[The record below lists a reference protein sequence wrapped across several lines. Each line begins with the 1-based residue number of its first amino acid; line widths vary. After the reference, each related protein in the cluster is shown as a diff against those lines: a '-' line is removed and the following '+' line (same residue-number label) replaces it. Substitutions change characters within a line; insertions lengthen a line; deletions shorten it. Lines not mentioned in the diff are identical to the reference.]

1 MHSAKFHLENLFQ
14 SFIYRSFVILFIF
27 VHIPTSH
34 LGVGILHTTALYWVG
49 RTDHTKQQQQLLIAL
64 PQFPILKGMKNSEQG
79 LKGSPNLFHVY
90 AFPRTNS
97 VLLGTTWFL
106 SCIWET
112 KPNPFQDGDTWQTQK
127 DAALNRSSQGNAT
140 FSWLINEVLAE
151 ILIHSMIHSTQM
163 SKCDYLLFFR
173 GQRHPKEIHPGI
185 FRNEERKNVEMRT
198 TQRKTRSKSYIK
210 HSKLKKRQAAYL
222 PLPNS
227 LKSSPF

>member
-1 MHSAKFHLENLFQ
+1 M
-14 SFIYRSFVILFIF
+14 
-27 VHIPTSH
+27 
-34 LGVGILHTTALYWVG
+34 
-49 RTDHTKQQQQLLIAL
+49 
-64 PQFPILKGMKNSEQG
+64 
-79 LKGSPNLFHVY
+79 
-90 AFPRTNS
+90 
-97 VLLGTTWFL
+97 
-106 SCIWET
+106 
-112 KPNPFQDGDTWQTQK
+112 WQTQK

-227 LKSSPF
+227 LKSSPFWCCLVTSWEEMGPPTVSRQPQTAAGNRSIIYLPYLSTVKRNGERKTQEKNYWHLALAF

>member
-1 MHSAKFHLENLFQ
+1 MLLSFQVLSVVIISEKPSAPPQPDQSPFRSVGLSHLHVRFLTLYISPQNPLLFCIGFQMHSAKFHLENLFQ

-64 PQFPILKGMKNSEQG
+64 PQFPILKGMKYSEQG

-90 AFPRTNS
+90 AFPPTNS

-112 KPNPFQDGDTWQTQK
+112 KPNPF
-127 DAALNRSSQGNAT
+127 
-140 FSWLINEVLAE
+140 
-151 ILIHSMIHSTQM
+151 
-163 SKCDYLLFFR
+163 
-173 GQRHPKEIHPGI
+173 
-185 FRNEERKNVEMRT
+185 
-198 TQRKTRSKSYIK
+198 
-210 HSKLKKRQAAYL
+210 
-222 PLPNS
+222 
-227 LKSSPF
+227 